1 MGFWKWFGAPSDAPE
16 VEPPAFNVAVGNPTP
31 LDDEARIA
39 RARRAKEILLEASW
53 LWDEYVSEQNRALL
67 GTLPA
72 DVEGREECYRRI
84 AVAAELKG
92 HLLSICNYETYLEK
106 RNERANR

>member
-1 MGFWKWFGAPSDAPE
+1 M
-16 VEPPAFNVAVGNPTP
+16 VLGNPPP
-31 LDDEARIA
+31 LDDEARVA

-53 LWDEYVSEQNRALL
+53 LWDEYMSEQNRALL

-72 DVEGREECYRRI
+72 DVAGREECYRRI

-92 HLLSICNYETYLEK
+92 HLLSIVNFEAYLEK
-106 RNERANR
+106 RNERSNR